1 MVVKKSKKMFIK
13 TGDERGMKGNNKK
26 RTMKNMKG
34 GQKEPKIYEEGPPK
48 TYGYEQSLH
57 TTIGPGGQGYKIRSG
72 PMYLPNT
79 TTNPTAQK
87 NTQKRQSQPQPQ
99 GIKWYENSEPSHND
113 KNGKLHY
120 GSLKNPEFKKPVPV
134 NSKSFEE
141 YVKNSQAQ
149 YNIERKEE
157 QIKNNAKR
165 LKATHIK
172 SRLEKELARS
182 QTQNAITKLQQQYN
196 LTSRINFLTRRKLKS
211 TMNEETKK
219 IQTLTNEISTLKKSE
234 NSETPKSHYDLAL
247 EFQKK

>member
-1 MVVKKSKKMFIK
+1 MVVQKTKKIFIK
-13 TGDERGMKGNNKK
+13 TKGERGGEGNNKK
-26 RTMKNMKG
+26 RTMKHMRG
-34 GQKEPKIYEEGPPK
+34 GNKEPKIYEEVQPKK
-48 TYGYEQSLH
+48 TYGVAQSFH
-57 TTIGPGGQGYKIRSG
+57 TKIGPGGQGHK
-72 PMYLPNT
+72 P
-79 TTNPTAQK
+79 K
-87 NTQKRQSQPQPQ
+87 PQPQ

-247 EFQKK
+247 EFQKNK